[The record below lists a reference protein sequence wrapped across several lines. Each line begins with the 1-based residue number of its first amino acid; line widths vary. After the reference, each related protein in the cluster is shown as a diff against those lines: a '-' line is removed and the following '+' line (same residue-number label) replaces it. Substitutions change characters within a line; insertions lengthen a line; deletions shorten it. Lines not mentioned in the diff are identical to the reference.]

1 MSIQTIGVVGAGSM
15 GSGIAN
21 LAALNGFHVILR
33 DIEDRFLEGALSRME
48 KFMSKSV
55 ERGKMTEEQKQE
67 TLARIQIT
75 TNLEEMKD
83 ADIVIEAVLEDMAL
97 KKKCFPTG
105 RDHSRRCHLSYKH
118 FLNVH
123 YGNCFCNEAPGSGC
137 RHALFQPGTIDE
149 VSGSRSR
156 I

>member
-33 DIEDRFLEGALSRME
+33 DIEDRFVEGALSRMD

-67 TLARIQIT
+67 TFARIQIT

-97 KKKCFPTG
+97 KKKCF
-105 RDHSRRCHLSYKH
+105 SYW
-118 FLNVH
+118 
-123 YGNCFCNEAPGSGC
+123 
-137 RHALFQPGTIDE
+137 T
-149 VSGSRSR
+149 RSLAQMSS
-156 I
+156 